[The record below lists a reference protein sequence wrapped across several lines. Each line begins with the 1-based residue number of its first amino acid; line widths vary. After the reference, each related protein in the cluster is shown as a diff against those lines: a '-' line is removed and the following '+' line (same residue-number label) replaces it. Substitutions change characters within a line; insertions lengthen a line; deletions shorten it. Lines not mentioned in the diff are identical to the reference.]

1 MIIQQ
6 LIILKKIQMNSKILK
21 IMIIQEKVQMNCS
34 RAAAAGRTVVNMK
47 RYKKKIK
54 I

>member
-1 MIIQQ
+1 
-6 LIILKKIQMNSKILK
+6 MNSKILK
-21 IMIIQEKVQMNCS
+21 IVIIQEKIQMNCS
-34 RAAAAGRTVVNMK
+34 RAAAAVAGRAVVNMI

>member
-1 MIIQQ
+1 
-6 LIILKKIQMNSKILK
+6 MNSKILK
-21 IMIIQEKVQMNCS
+21 IVIIQEKIQMNCS
-34 RAAAAGRTVVNMK
+34 RAAAAVAVAGRAVVNMI